1 METTQVLISGAG
13 PAGLTLGIELAR
25 RGVPCQVV
33 NAAAGISPASRGKGL
48 QPRTLE
54 VFDDIGVLGA
64 VWAGGREYPVVRG
77 YSGRDVVWE
86 GRMSEISEPTPDV
99 PYPNGWMVPQWRTER
114 ILRDHLAGLG
124 VGVRDGTELT
134 GFTTDDDG
142 VTATVAARD
151 DEWQIRARYLV
162 GTDGGH
168 STVRR
173 VLGVGFAGETR
184 EGDRMLFGDLRVDG
198 LDRDHWHMWSNAP
211 DRSDTLGL
219 CPLPGT
225 DTYQFVAA
233 DPGTDFELDH
243 DGVQALIT
251 ARTGRDDIR
260 LREITAISRYRAN
273 MRMAER
279 FRAGPVFL
287 AGDAAH
293 VHSPAGGQG
302 LNTSVQDAYNLGWK
316 LAAVL
321 AGADDTLL
329 DSYEAERMPV
339 AAGVLRISTAL
350 HRQAGEGSGPMKRGR
365 ETQQLDI
372 GYAGGPLAPGA
383 GDGDLDGSGGVL
395 RAGDRAPDAPALR
408 GANGTVTRLFDLY
421 RGPHLTLLAFGAS
434 LAAPAHD
441 LAAPYGPAV
450 RTVPVLHTGE
460 SPAAAG
466 PSAVVDEGGHA
477 AKAYGIGADTLV
489 LIRPDGYVGAIS
501 PDIAD
506 IASYLPR
513 VTAPC

>member
-1 METTQVLISGAG
+1 MDTTHVLISGAG

-33 NAAAGISPASRGKGL
+33 NAATGISPASRGKGL

-54 VFDDIGVLGA
+54 VFDDLGVLGA
-64 VWAGGREYPVVRG
+64 VWAGGCDYPVVRG
-77 YSGRDVVWE
+77 YSGHEVVWE
-86 GRMSEISEPTPDV
+86 GRMMEVTEPTPDI
-99 PYPNGWMVPQWRTER
+99 PYPNGWMIPQWRTER
-114 ILRDHLAGLG
+114 ILRDRLAALG
-124 VGVRDGTELT
+124 VSVRDGTELT
-134 GFTTDDDG
+134 GFTADGEG
-142 VTATVAARD
+142 VTATVATAGGERA
-151 DEWQIRARYLV
+151 IRARYLV
-162 GTDGGH
+162 GADGGH

-198 LDRDHWHMWSNAP
+198 LDRDYWHMWSNAP

-233 DPGTDFELDH
+233 DPDDGAELDH
-243 DGVQALIT
+243 AEIQALIT

-260 LREITAISRYRAN
+260 LREIAAISRYRVN

-279 FRAGPVFL
+279 FRAGRVFL

-302 LNTSVQDAYNLGWK
+302 LNTSVQDSYNLGWK

-321 AGADDTLL
+321 AGADDSLL

-339 AAGVLRISTAL
+339 AADVLRISTAL
-350 HRQAGEGSGPMKRGR
+350 HRHAVPDGTGPVKRGR

-372 GYAGGPLAPGA
+372 GYAGGPLAPET
-383 GDGDLDGSGGVL
+383 GDGDVDGSGVL
-395 RAGDRAPDAPALR
+395 CAGDRAPDAPGLR
-408 GANGTVTRLFDLY
+408 RADGTAVRLFDLF
-421 RGPHLTLLAFGAS
+421 RGPHLTLLAFGAH
-434 LAAPAHD
+434 LAAPATE

-450 RTVPVLHTGE
+450 RAVPVLHTGE
-460 SPAAAG
+460 PPGPAG
-466 PSAVVDEGGHA
+466 
-477 AKAYGIGADTLV
+477 
-489 LIRPDGYVGAIS
+489 
-501 PDIAD
+501 
-506 IASYLPR
+506 
-513 VTAPC
+513 

>member
-13 PAGLTLGIELAR
+13 PSGLVLGIELAR
-25 RGVPCQVV
+25 RGVPCHVV
-33 NAAAGISPASRGKGL
+33 NAAAGIWPASRGKGL

-54 VFDDIGVLGA
+54 VFEDLGVLGA
-64 VWAGGREYPVVRG
+64 VRAGGRDYPVIRG
-77 YSGRDVVWE
+77 YSGREVVWE
-86 GRMSEISEPTPDV
+86 GRMSEVNDPTPDI

-114 ILRDHLAGLG
+114 ILRDRLAGLG
-124 VGVRDGTELT
+124 VTVQDGTELA
-134 GFTTDDDG
+134 GFTSDDDG
-142 VTATVAARD
+142 VTATLATPGGAR
-151 DEWQIRARYLV
+151 EVRARYLV
-162 GTDGGH
+162 GADGGH

-173 VLGVGFAGETR
+173 ALGIGFAGETR
-184 EGDRMLFGDLRVDG
+184 ESDRMLFGDLRVDG
-198 LDRDHWHMWSNAP
+198 LDRDYWHMWAGTA
-211 DRSDTLGL
+211 DRSDMLGL

-233 DPGTDFELDH
+233 HPGDGFEPDH
-243 DGVQALIT
+243 AGLQALLT
-251 ARTGRDDIR
+251 ERTRCADIR
-260 LREITAISRYRAN
+260 LREITAISSYRAN

-321 AGADDTLL
+321 AGAEEALL

-339 AAGVLRISTAL
+339 AAGVLEISTAL
-350 HRQAGEGSGPMKRGR
+350 HRQVAAGGGPMKRGK

-372 GYAGGPLAPGA
+372 GYAGGPLAPGNSDDDGDE
-383 GDGDLDGSGGVL
+383 GDGVL
-395 RAGDRAPDAPALR
+395 CAGHRAPDAPGLR
-408 GANGTVTRLFDLY
+408 RADGTAVRLFELLV
-421 RGPHLTLLAFGAS
+421 GPHLTLLAFGAPIAD
-434 LAAPAHD
+434 AAAE
-441 LAAPYGPAV
+441 LAAPYGAAV
-450 RTVPVLHTGE
+450 RTVPIRHTGE
-460 SPAAAG
+460 EPAETGHAT
-466 PSAVVDEGGHA
+466 VVDEDGHA
-477 AKAYGIGADTLV
+477 AKAYGIDTETLV

-501 PDIAD
+501 TDPAD
-506 IASYLPR
+506 IAAYLPR